1 VRTVASLPGALLAWV
16 CDVDEECLRRA
27 RSVAPDAGTT
37 RDVEDLLADGEL
49 EAVVVASPARLHEE
63 LASRA
68 LAAGKHVLV
77 EKPMALSIEGAERI
91 RDAAE
96 RGGRVLM
103 VGHLMVYHPA
113 IALLRRMIG
122 DGELGRVLYL
132 YSQRVNLGTART
144 DENALWCFGPHDLS
158 MIRELF
164 PGARPVSVTARGRSY
179 LRPPTHDVVFM
190 NVDFEGGMMAQIQLS
205 WLDPHKERRMTIVGD
220 RRMATFDDVSPREKI
235 RVYDKGYDRPPE
247 FGSFGEFL
255 TMRDGEVRIPEVP
268 FVEPL
273 KLEAEHFVECV
284 RSGAAPR
291 TDAEEGL
298 WVVRVLVAAQASLA
312 AGGAPQEL
320 P

>member
-1 VRTVASLPGALLAWV
+1 
-16 CDVDEECLRRA
+16 
-27 RSVAPDAGTT
+27 
-37 RDVEDLLADGEL
+37 
-49 EAVVVASPARLHEE
+49 
-63 LASRA
+63 
-68 LAAGKHVLV
+68 
-77 EKPMALSIEGAERI
+77 
-91 RDAAE
+91 
-96 RGGRVLM
+96 
-103 VGHLMVYHPA
+103 
-113 IALLRRMIG
+113 
-122 DGELGRVLYL
+122 
-132 YSQRVNLGTART
+132 
-144 DENALWCFGPHDLS
+144 
-158 MIRELF
+158 
-164 PGARPVSVTARGRSY
+164 
-179 LRPPTHDVVFM
+179 
-190 NVDFEGGMMAQIQLS
+190 
-205 WLDPHKERRMTIVGD
+205 MTIVGD